1 MSHCLGHKLEHQI
14 ITKVGFMNTILTL
27 TASSSFLRFSSIVI
41 LASIFFL
48 ILVVVI
54 KWENDE
60 MEDISMSKNH
70 SAQTFRHTTP
80 VSKHNIY

>member
-1 MSHCLGHKLEHQI
+1 
-14 ITKVGFMNTILTL
+14 MNTILTL
-27 TASSSFLRFSSIVI
+27 TATSSFLRFSAIVI

-60 MEDISMSKNH
+60 MEDISMCKNH
-70 SAQTFRHTTP
+70 SPHTFRHTTP